1 VGDRPGDQLV
11 DLLVANTGDR
21 PMTTV
26 RLTYDQLAE
35 RTGRSPE
42 GARMMARRKR
52 WRIERGNDGKARV
65 IVDEPEL
72 VVQPPERTTGRPPG
86 HLNGERPADHPAN
99 GSGELVAEL
108 RARLDKTE
116 GEASE
121 FRQQVTNLQVEV
133 ADLRVQAAKA
143 QEQVVAARAVA
154 IADVATAQADAA
166 AKDAVVAELRAQI
179 EREIARGD
187 ALAAQ
192 LAEAR
197 RPWWRRWIG

>member
-1 VGDRPGDQLV
+1 
-11 DLLVANTGDR
+11 
-21 PMTTV
+21 MTTPL

-42 GARMMARRKR
+42 GARMLARRRR

-72 VVQPPERTTGRPPG
+72 VVRPPERPTGRPLD
-86 HLNGERPADHPAN
+86 HLDGGRPPDHPAD
-99 GSGELVAEL
+99 GFGELVAEL

-121 FRQQVTNLQVEV
+121 FRQHVANLQVEV

-143 QEQVVAARAVA
+143 QEQVAAARAVA
-154 IADVATAQADAA
+154 VADVATAQAEAA
-166 AKDAVVAELRAQI
+166 AKDQVIAELKAM
-179 EREIARGD
+179 
-187 ALAAQ
+187 

-197 RPWWRRWIG
+197 RPWWRRFVGK